1 METAGYYDFGSIN
14 LLIRL
19 RFSVWFLKV
28 NGTIKQNVYITL
40 SVTTTAIM
48 LINLQGVR
56 LIFDS
61 SCQVGIYCCFRVCF
75 LIYLVRILIKQ
86 EKKMCGTIVYYF
98 KHRIY
103 VLTLLNTRKFALV
116 WSICIYLIIL
126 ISTAGRRYRSA
137 CTDTISVE
145 R

>member
-1 METAGYYDFGSIN
+1 
-14 LLIRL
+14 
-19 RFSVWFLKV
+19 V

-86 EKKMCGTIVYYF
+86 EKRCVEQSY
-98 KHRIY
+98 
-103 VLTLLNTRKFALV
+103 
-116 WSICIYLIIL
+116 IIL
-126 ISTAGRRYRSA
+126 SIESTSLHY
-137 CTDTISVE
+137 
-145 R
+145 